1 MIPDGVRANTAED
14 DISSWY
20 GMTQLLPE
28 SPVAPVQNPFVDTS
42 MYDSLFA
49 GGY

>member
-14 DISSWY
+14 DVSSWY

-28 SPVAPVQNPFVDTS
+28 SPVAPGAESFC
-42 MYDSLFA
+42 
-49 GGY
+49 